1 MRFQPQEARRLP
13 RVTARKS
20 PPKSTAPRRDWGG
33 ARLFRAPQ
41 FHVPGRNRL
50 RRHTKRDSSET
61 VFFSEGGARGGGV
74 TVNLERRPATEI
86 IKTPITTH
94 SAHTPAWRR
103 GATGRCVCRW
113 PPVRVRCLS
122 ARRVAHAKPLQS
134 QRRLIVGTRIQGHS
148 APAAAD
154 CGETATKP
162 SLGNVFILT
171 ERLGLDSQLTPLAPS
186 TQGAG
191 KAGELG
197 GDGPSPGRAMPRGLR
212 LPAEKT
218 GRGRRERPPHAA
230 SAQGRPHRAAS
241 GFQALA
247 KVPSH
252 GAWWP
257 GHFAA

>member
-33 ARLFRAPQ
+33 
-41 FHVPGRNRL
+41 GRGSSEPLSFTSQVGTDCADTPNAIHL
-50 RRHTKRDSSET
+50 RR
-61 VFFSEGGARGGGV
+61 FSFQRGEPGGGV

-86 IKTPITTH
+86 IKTPIKTH

-103 GATGRCVCRW
+103 GATGRCVWRW

-162 SLGNVFILT
+162 SLGNVFIST

-257 GHFAA
+257 GHLAA